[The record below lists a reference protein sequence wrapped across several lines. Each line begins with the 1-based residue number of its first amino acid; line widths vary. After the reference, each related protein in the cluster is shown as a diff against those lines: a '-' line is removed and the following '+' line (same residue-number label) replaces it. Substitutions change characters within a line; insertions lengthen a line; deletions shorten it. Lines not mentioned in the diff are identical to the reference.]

1 MQPDELDHIRADIR
15 AALPEA
21 QYVDHSLLPDL
32 IDHLLTAVGY
42 VALGECRCY
51 PSGFN
56 PASYVQQDCPLHGE
70 PAYWA
75 AGILRECQIRAV
87 SQIPFYGRD
96 LEGDEEPTRDPD
108 DEPHWSDHL

>member
-32 IDHLLTAVGY
+32 IDHLLTA
-42 VALGECRCY
+42 LGQLATGT
-51 PSGFN
+51 P
-56 PASYVQQDCPLHGE
+56 DPLAGV
-70 PAYWA
+70 PFARSPVTPQAWA
-75 AGILRECQIRAV
+75 DGLLRECQIRAV